1 MSLHSLVDKN
11 GNTLLHLAVIM
22 NTTLVEPLLRL
33 GLNIH
38 KKNSYGLSAHMMLKN
53 SGAICSNC
61 NKYKSGENC
70 SNCNKYKSGELV
82 VVEGDKSN
90 LNDFFDKVHNHLKN
104 SGHPNIKREE
114 LNKLMKFFK

>member
-61 NKYKSGENC
+61 NKYKSGE
-70 SNCNKYKSGELV
+70 LV

-114 LNKLMKFFK
+114 LNKLMEFFK